1 MNATIGFALFVL
13 LLLMSTASS
22 HAQSGQVTY
31 PTSSGLHPPAG
42 NYSHVAVV
50 TGPAKTL
57 YLSGQVG
64 LTEQGTAAEGD
75 FIAQVRQSL
84 ANVEAVLKSNGA
96 SWQHVVKWTWY
107 IVEPLTPDKLAE
119 LRKLRAEFTSSRTG
133 PPPASTLVYVK
144 ALAEARFLVE
154 IDVTAV
160 VPL

>member
-1 MNATIGFALFVL
+1 MNATFAFAPLVL
-13 LLLMSTASS
+13 LLLMSATSS
-22 HAQSGQVTY
+22 QAQAGQVTY
-31 PTSSGLHPPAG
+31 TTSSGVHPPAG

-50 TGPAKTL
+50 TGPVKTL

-107 IVEPLTPDKLAE
+107 IVEPLTPAKLAE
-119 LRKLRAEFTSSRTG
+119 LRKLRAEVISGRIG

-160 VPL
+160 VPQ